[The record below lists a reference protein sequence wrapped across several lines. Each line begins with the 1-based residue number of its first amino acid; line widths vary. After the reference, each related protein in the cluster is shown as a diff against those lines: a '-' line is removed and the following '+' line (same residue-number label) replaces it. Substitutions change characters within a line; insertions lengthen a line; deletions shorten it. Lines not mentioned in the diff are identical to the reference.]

1 MLCLFGLELNA
12 QNEKIIKQLEFSG
25 NINLTN
31 NGFSFI
37 PLFSLGKP
45 ATTINLSVTG
55 KRFSFDPQ
63 LRFDLDGMKPW
74 SLLFGWNYKLV
85 KKNRLLLRVGT
96 SFPVYAFTNLNY
108 IRNSEEVN
116 ILTPQRFIILNT
128 LLNYKLSKKINF
140 TLFYINGHGLEKR
153 DQSDQ
158 ANFVTIR
165 TGVNNLSLSDSIY
178 INFNP
183 EIYFLQID
191 NNSGFYFA
199 NTFALKHKKIPF
211 FISSTLNQSIN
222 TSINAKPFDWNIGI
236 NYSFRSTY
244 SKKQN

>member
-1 MLCLFGLELNA
+1 M
-12 QNEKIIKQLEFSG
+12 
-25 NINLTN
+25 
-31 NGFSFI
+31 
-37 PLFSLGKP
+37 
-45 ATTINLSVTG
+45 
-55 KRFSFDPQ
+55 D
-63 LRFDLDGMKPW
+63 
-74 SLLFGWNYKLV
+74 
-85 KKNRLLLRVGT
+85 
-96 SFPVYAFTNLNY
+96 
-108 IRNSEEVN
+108 
-116 ILTPQRFIILNT
+116 ILTPQRFFILNS
-128 LLNYKLSKKINF
+128 LLNYKVSKKINF
-140 TLFYINGHGLEKR
+140 TLFYINGRGLEKR

-165 TGVNNLSLSDSIY
+165 TGIDNLALSNNMSIG
-178 INFNP
+178 FSP

-211 FISSTLNQSIN
+211 FISSTLNQSIS

>member
-1 MLCLFGLELNA
+1 MT
-12 QNEKIIKQLEFSG
+12 K
-25 NINLTN
+25 LTTHVLDVY
-31 NGFSFI
+31 S
-37 PLFSLGKP
+37 GKP
-45 ATTINLSVTG
+45 G
-55 KRFSFDPQ
+55 K
-63 LRFDLDGMKPW
+63 GIK
-74 SLLFGWNYKLV
+74 V
-85 KKNRLLLRVGT
+85 
-96 SFPVYAFTNLNY
+96 
-108 IRNSEEVN
+108 E
-116 ILTPQRFIILNT
+116 
-128 LLNYKLSKKINF
+128 
-140 TLFYINGHGLEKR
+140 LFYINGHGLEKR

-165 TGVNNLSLSDSIY
+165 TGVNNLSLTDSMY

-211 FISSTLNQSIN
+211 FISSTLNQSIS

>member
-1 MLCLFGLELNA
+1 MLG
-12 QNEKIIKQLEFSG
+12 
-25 NINLTN
+25 
-31 NGFSFI
+31 
-37 PLFSLGKP
+37 
-45 ATTINLSVTG
+45 
-55 KRFSFDPQ
+55 
-63 LRFDLDGMKPW
+63 
-74 SLLFGWNYKLV
+74 
-85 KKNRLLLRVGT
+85 VGT
-96 SFPVYAFTNLNY
+96 SFVYAFTKLNY
-108 IRNSEEVN
+108 TRNFESVD
-116 ILTPQRFIILNT
+116 ILTPQRFFILNS
-128 LLNYKLSKKINF
+128 LLNYKVSKKINF

-165 TGVNNLSLSDSIY
+165 TGVNNLSLTDSIY

-211 FISSTLNQSIN
+211 FISSTLNQSIS